1 MATPRPSY
9 LARKRVCKTETTSWL
24 APEAAAERPPC
35 VRMRAPS
42 PAAPR
47 PRPLRPHEGNRS
59 PSNGNQQRWS
69 TRPADHSTARHDPAE
84 RIDGFSSAALE
95 PRSQPATHAL
105 PSQQP
110 SPSTP
115 AAGSRQAFWLVP
127 PIVLEHAVCM
137 HFGNQH
143 HIKVDPRVAFT
154 RHSNGARE
162 CLMAG
167 CDGTWQEICAA
178 ASFGVR
184 SLPGCR
190 ATTLTT
196 IRSRMLSKASECAAD
211 CTRARGVHARWQST
225 SCKSRPLSHLHE
237 AQQWRTRVFDGWL

>member
-24 APEAAAERPPC
+24 AREAAAERPPC

-59 PSNGNQQRWS
+59 PSGGNQQRWS
-69 TRPADHSTARHDPAE
+69 TRPADHSTARHDPAG

-110 SPSTP
+110 RPSTP
-115 AAGSRQAFWLVP
+115 ECGRRETTDTSAGREGDAFDRPRGKARLG
-127 PIVLEHAVCM
+127 ERDCACSMAV
-137 HFGNQH
+137 
-143 HIKVDPRVAFT
+143 
-154 RHSNGARE
+154 
-162 CLMAG
+162 
-167 CDGTWQEICAA
+167 
-178 ASFGVR
+178 
-184 SLPGCR
+184 
-190 ATTLTT
+190 
-196 IRSRMLSKASECAAD
+196 
-211 CTRARGVHARWQST
+211 
-225 SCKSRPLSHLHE
+225 
-237 AQQWRTRVFDGWL
+237 